1 MPSPYFLYLL
11 NTMVSETLHVSS
23 SHSEHARGVASIA
36 KTNEREPK
44 LSEQYVGKRVRLRR
58 LIMGWSQSKLGNVL
72 GVSSQQVQKY
82 EKGTNRIAA
91 SRLQN
96 VAEILE
102 VPVAFL
108 FEGLQR
114 FKDIDNCSEF
124 LPASEGLDLVKAFM
138 RIGEPR
144 IRRRLIALQHVPTAM
159 NRD

>member
-1 MPSPYFLYLL
+1 LL
-11 NTMVSETLHVSS
+11 LLKN
-23 SHSEHARGVASIA
+23 
-36 KTNEREPK
+36 KREPK
-44 LSEQYVGKRVRLRR
+44 LIDQHVGNRVRLRR

-72 GVSSQQVQKY
+72 GVSFQQVQKY

-102 VPVAFL
+102 VPVAFF

-144 IRRRLIALQHVPTAM
+144 IRRRLIALIEQIGNSQGAGA
-159 NRD
+159 DLS

>member
-23 SHSEHARGVASIA
+23 SHSEHARGVALL
-36 KTNEREPK
+36 KNKREPK
-44 LSEQYVGKRVRLRR
+44 LIDQHVGNRVRLRR

-72 GVSSQQVQKY
+72 GVSFQQVQKY

-96 VAEILE
+96 IAEILE
-102 VPVAFL
+102 VPVAFF

-114 FKDIDNCSEF
+114 FKDTASAHRPSKIAC
-124 LPASEGLDLVKAFM
+124 PAASSPESSRQV
-138 RIGEPR
+138 RSST
-144 IRRRLIALQHVPTAM
+144 IRRGQRRCFSTLRPSMVA
-159 NRD
+159 

>member
-23 SHSEHARGVASIA
+23 SHSEHARGVASIEKQTRA
-36 KTNEREPK
+36 QANRPACWN
-44 LSEQYVGKRVRLRR
+44 RVRLRR

-72 GVSSQQVQKY
+72 GVSSQQVRKY
-82 EKGTNRIAA
+82 EKGTDRIAA

-102 VPVAFL
+102 APVAFF

-144 IRRRLIALQHVPTAM
+144 IQAPPHRS
-159 NRD
+159 NRANREFSGGGR